1 MTAVSGCVRYVK
13 AFAIA
18 AGMVFSLSATV
29 AAQNVQPEEFH
40 VGDRIAL
47 TVEGPAT
54 FTDTVLVRDGLIIS
68 LPNIGDVSLTGV
80 KRANIQTYLTQQIG
94 KYLRDPVVHA
104 TALVRISV
112 LGQVGRPG
120 FYSLP
125 SDMLLSDV
133 VMAAGGPTGLADLD
147 RTVVKRGGNEILS
160 REQVA
165 SALAAGRT
173 LDELNVAPG
182 DEMVIGQKPGSKFD
196 TALKILGVTVPVLS
210 LLLYLSSRR

>member
-210 LLLYLSSRR
+210 ILLYFSRR